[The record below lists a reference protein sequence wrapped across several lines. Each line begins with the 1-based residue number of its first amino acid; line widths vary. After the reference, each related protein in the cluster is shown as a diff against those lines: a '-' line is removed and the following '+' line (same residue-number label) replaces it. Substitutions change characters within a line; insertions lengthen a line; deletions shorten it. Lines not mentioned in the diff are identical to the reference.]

1 MCLTIPKKVVSLD
14 NNLATVSLPDGSRQ
28 EVKTIVELAV
38 GDFVVTQQNIVIEK
52 MDPEEAQEVLKM
64 LKLSKREEGL

>member
-14 NNLATVSLPDGSRQ
+14 NGVVVLLPNGARQ

-38 GDFVVTQQNIVIEK
+38 GDFVLTHQNTVIEK
-52 MDPEEAQEVLKM
+52 MDPEEAVEVLKM
-64 LKLSKREEGL
+64 LNLSTREEGI